1 MLVFMEELAD
11 VRMLSVLVY
20 FIDTENSSIN
30 VFDLTEKI
38 KNVESVS
45 GCPEAVDVLE
55 IYSNVFHNW
64 SGVVVKGVAR
74 WLIVQ

>member
-1 MLVFMEELAD
+1 MLVFMEELVD

-20 FIDTENSSIN
+20 FVDTENSSID

-38 KNVESVS
+38 ENIESVS

-55 IYSNVFHNW
+55 IYSNVFNDW